1 MVLVSFL
8 LHCNASNLVLE
19 ILKYD
24 KTPFPVGNGIPF
36 QHSTLFPRQTFWIRP
51 CSPRI
56 PARFAPLARSVVCVS
71 VCLSVCRS
79 YGCPVKKMVE
89 PIKMPFDDWLER
101 GPVNHVLDEVKIGQ
115 IHSQLREVIS
125 RRCVL
130 SPKYSGQLLF
140 NRSFF
145 SKLKCAASSVE
156 NQQVL
161 RFLWFY
167 QKCQYIKW
175 CSKDEKHESLKVG
188 EGKTI
193 KYTLVDSDVISSF
206 LYMPAVLAAIM

>member
-1 MVLVSFL
+1 MQAIWYLKFWNMTKPLSRWETVSPFNTPL
-8 LHCNASNLVLE
+8 FSP
-19 ILKYD
+19 D
-24 KTPFPVGNGIPF
+24 KPSGSAPAPPEF
-36 QHSTLFPRQTFWIRP
+36 QPHLRHWHV
-51 CSPRI
+51 
-56 PARFAPLARSVVCVS
+56 AWS
-71 VCLSVCRS
+71 VCLSVCVSVIRMS
-79 YGCPVKKMVE
+79 CEKMVE
-89 PIKMPFDDWLER
+89 PIKMPFDGWLER